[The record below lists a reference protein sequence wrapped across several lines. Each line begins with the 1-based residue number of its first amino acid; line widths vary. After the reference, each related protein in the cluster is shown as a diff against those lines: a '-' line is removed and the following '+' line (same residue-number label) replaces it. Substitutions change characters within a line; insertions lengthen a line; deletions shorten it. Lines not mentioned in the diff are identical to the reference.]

1 LGQGADYIT
10 DADFDALG
18 RVIHNRRPG
27 GDRDEGTPV
36 KPAAFEYVRP
46 ARLGE
51 AVDALAKATAA
62 GRDAQILA
70 GGQSLL
76 AMMNLRVSSP
86 DLLIDI
92 SRLQEL
98 RSVTDEGDA
107 IRIGACVTHAAIED
121 GLTPDPS
128 RGLMPKVAAGVA
140 YRAVRTK
147 GTLGGSL
154 ALSDPAA
161 DWVTVM
167 QAMDATIV
175 LAGPDGRREIPAI
188 TFTTGLYETARG
200 RDEIIECVRLPK
212 LGGSARWGYAKF
224 IRKTGAFATS
234 IAAVVADPVRCYA
247 RIVLG
252 AAERPPIVL
261 QQASQE
267 LQGGGRL
274 QSICLAAD
282 RDVATLADGAD
293 DYQRSVHGAMISQA
307 VSQVLA

>member
-1 LGQGADYIT
+1 M
-10 DADFDALG
+10 
-18 RVIHNRRPG
+18 
-27 GDRDEGTPV
+27 
-36 KPAAFEYVRP
+36 RP

-92 SRLQEL
+92 SRLEEL
-98 RSVTDEGDA
+98 RSAADEGDA

-121 GLTPDPS
+121 GLAPDPS
-128 RGLMPKVAAGVA
+128 RGLMPKVAAGLA

-161 DWVTVM
+161 DWVAVM

-175 LAGPDGRREIPAI
+175 LAGPGGRRETAAI
-188 TFTTGLYETARG
+188 MFTTGLYETVCG
-200 RDEIIECVRLPK
+200 RDEIVECIRVPK

-224 IRKTGAFATS
+224 SRKTGAFAIS
-234 IAAVVADPVRCYA
+234 IAAVVADPVRRFA

-267 LQGGGRL
+267 LQRGGGL

-282 RDVATLADGAD
+282 HDLAKLADGAD
-293 DYQRSVHGAMISQA
+293 DYQRSVHGAMISRA

>member
-1 LGQGADYIT
+1 M
-10 DADFDALG
+10 
-18 RVIHNRRPG
+18 
-27 GDRDEGTPV
+27 
-36 KPAAFEYVRP
+36 RP

-51 AVDALAKATAA
+51 AVDALAKAAAA
-62 GRDAQILA
+62 GRDAQVLA

-92 SRLQEL
+92 SRLEEL
-98 RSVTDEGDA
+98 RSVADEGDA
-107 IRIGACVTHAAIED
+107 IRFGACVTHAAIED

-128 RGLMPKVAAGVA
+128 RGLMPKVAAGLA

-161 DWVTVM
+161 DWVAVM

-175 LAGPDGRREIPAI
+175 LAGPTGRRETAAV
-188 TFTTGLYETARG
+188 TFTTGLYETLRG
-200 RDEIIECVRLPK
+200 PDEIIEYIRVPK
-212 LGGSARWGYAKF
+212 LGNSARWGYAKF
-224 IRKTGAFATS
+224 SRKTGAFAIS
-234 IAAVVADPVRCYA
+234 IAAVVTDPVRRFA

-252 AAERPPIVL
+252 AAERSPIVL

-267 LQGGGRL
+267 LHGGGGL
-274 QSICLAAD
+274 QSVCLAAD
-282 RDVATLADGAD
+282 YDLGLLADGAD
-293 DYQRSVHGAMISQA
+293 DYQRSVHGAMISRA

>member
-1 LGQGADYIT
+1 M
-10 DADFDALG
+10 
-18 RVIHNRRPG
+18 
-27 GDRDEGTPV
+27 

-46 ARLGE
+46 ARLDE
-51 AVDALAKATAA
+51 AVDALAEATAQ

-76 AMMNLRVSSP
+76 AMMNFRVASP

-92 SRLQEL
+92 SRLNEL
-98 RSVTDEGDA
+98 RSITDEGEA

-121 GLTPDPS
+121 GLAPDPS
-128 RGLMPKVAAGVA
+128 LGLMPKVAAGLA

-175 LAGPDGRREIPAI
+175 LAGPGGRREIAAV
-188 TFTTGLYETARG
+188 TFTTGLYETARE
-200 RDEIIECVRLPK
+200 RDEIIESIRLPK
-212 LGGSARWGYAKF
+212 LGGAARWGYAKF
-224 IRKTGAFATS
+224 SRKTGAFATS
-234 IAAVVADPVRCYA
+234 IAAVVTDPVRRFA

-261 QQASQE
+261 QQASQA
-267 LQGGGRL
+267 LQGGEGL
-274 QSICLAAD
+274 QSICRAAD
-282 RDVATLADGAD
+282 HDLTMLADGAD
-293 DYQRSVHGAMISQA
+293 DYQRSVHSAMVSRA